1 MCIESVSGIEGRKR
15 NMITLNNQIYIDKQK
30 LLSRIG
36 YGDDYEP
43 SARIASLVDDYIE
56 NYHDLLS
63 PAYSYTI
70 RNIESVDG
78 NCVTIGDSIVLES
91 EKLARLLERC
101 EMVAVFALTIG
112 NYLEDLVSYL
122 AENGLVLQATVL
134 DAVGSGTVEKLAIQV
149 EGKIRI
155 NAGIEGLITSRR
167 FSPGYCDWE
176 VSQQELVFRAL
187 DGDTP
192 SIRLTDS
199 MLMIPRKSVSGII
212 GIGLPG
218 NDIENYN
225 PCSTCLKKD
234 CPGRRR

>member
-1 MCIESVSGIEGRKR
+1 
-15 NMITLNNQIYIDKQK
+15 MITLNNQIYIDKQK

-91 EKLARLLERC
+91 KVISRLLERC
-101 EMVAVFALTIG
+101 ERVAVFALTIG
-112 NYLEDLVSYL
+112 NYLEDLVAYL
-122 AENGLVLQATVL
+122 AENGLILQATVL
-134 DAVGSGTVEKLAIQV
+134 DAVGSGTAEKLAIQV

-155 NAGIEGLITSRR
+155 NAGIEGLVTSRR

-187 DGDTP
+187 DGDMAG
-192 SIRLTDS
+192 IRLTES

-212 GIGLPG
+212 GIGRPG